1 MIDKI
6 ANNIDEMNENV
17 QMYMKRSVEYYK
29 LDFYKK
35 STKSVA
41 SIMRVFLLGS
51 VVFLVIFFISFGA
64 AIFIGDTLGN
74 VSYGYFIVA
83 GFYVLV
89 LLLIA
94 IFGKKPIETLI
105 LKSTSKIFFN
115 D

>member
-6 ANNIDEMNENV
+6 ANNIDEMNDNV
-17 QMYMKRSVEYYK
+17 QMYIKRSVEYYK

-41 SIMRVFLLGS
+41 SLMRVFLLGS
-51 VVFLVIFFISFGA
+51 VAFLVIFFISFA
-64 AIFIGDTLGN
+64 LAIFIGDELGN
-74 VSYGYFIVA
+74 ASYGYFIVA
-83 GFYVLV
+83 GFYLFI

-94 IFGKKPIETLI
+94 IFGKKPIQTLI